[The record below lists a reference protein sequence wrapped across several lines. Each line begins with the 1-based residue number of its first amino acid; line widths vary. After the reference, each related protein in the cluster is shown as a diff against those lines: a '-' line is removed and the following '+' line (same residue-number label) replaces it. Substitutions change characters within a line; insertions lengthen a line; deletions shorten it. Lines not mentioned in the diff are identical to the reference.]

1 MLVAISGNT
10 GHAPIKMERNLLA
23 HSGVSVKFGV
33 IAMLLATIILSVSSY
48 TAYPAFGDRSGV
60 QPPAATSQ
68 PRVEAT
74 TDRGPIVEMIV
85 RCPKGTAIISYSKV
99 ERLYCSP
106 KHACNRSLGTV
117 LARTCG

>member
-1 MLVAISGNT
+1 
-10 GHAPIKMERNLLA
+10 
-23 HSGVSVKFGV
+23 
-33 IAMLLATIILSVSSY
+33 MLLATIVLSLSNY

-60 QPPAATSQ
+60 QPSALAAQ

-99 ERLYCSP
+99 ERLYCAP
-106 KHACNRSLGTV
+106 KLSCNRNLGMI
-117 LARTCG
+117 LAQTCG

>member
-1 MLVAISGNT
+1 MLAVT
-10 GHAPIKMERNLLA
+10 TLA
-23 HSGVSVKFGV
+23 FT
-33 IAMLLATIILSVSSY
+33 LASY

-60 QPPAATSQ
+60 QPPAALNQ
-68 PRVEAT
+68 PRIEAT

-106 KHACNRSLGTV
+106 KLSCNRSLGTI
-117 LARTCG
+117 LTRTCG